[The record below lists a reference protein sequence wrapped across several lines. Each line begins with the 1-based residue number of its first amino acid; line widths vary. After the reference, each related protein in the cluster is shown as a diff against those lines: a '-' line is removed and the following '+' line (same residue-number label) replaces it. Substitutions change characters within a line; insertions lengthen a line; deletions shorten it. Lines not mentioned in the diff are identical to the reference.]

1 VVKRKKEGLTGGSG
15 GAEHWARWPARA
27 QACGAKWAACAVRRG
42 GEKEIRAGLG
52 YWAFFSLSL
61 FFISSFFY
69 LFIKF
74 IYNKESRI
82 KWMHTQVKYQINIDV
97 F

>member
-1 VVKRKKEGLTGGSG
+1 VGPAAQSAGHAGQHAPRPAGRSG
-15 GAEHWARWPARA
+15 PRARS
-27 QACGAKWAACAVRRG
+27 GEG
-42 GEKEIRAGLG
+42 GEKEIWAGWE
-52 YWAFFSLSL
+52 YWAFFSLS